1 MFGEIIKKKKNKIGL
16 FVNVLGE
23 DKVSYYG
30 DSRGISKDVL
40 VSLTVGD
47 KVEFEGELSSTGNPT
62 VCSLVVV
69 EKAEKI
75 CLEFSEEEKEKV
87 KKLILLFMSQEESCF
102 ITKLNQFLLRNGFD
116 YRKYG
121 FQKLKGFF
129 IEQFA
134 DVLRFE
140 TKEYNG
146 VPQTVLSL
154 LDPGATST
162 LDTDTLMEKLSVL
175 TAETGYY

>member
-1 MFGEIIKKKKNKIGL
+1 MYGEIIKKKKNKIGL

-87 KKLILLFMSQEESCF
+87 KKLILLFMSQE
-102 ITKLNQFLLRNGFD
+102 
-116 YRKYG
+116 
-121 FQKLKGFF
+121 
-129 IEQFA
+129 
-134 DVLRFE
+134 
-140 TKEYNG
+140 
-146 VPQTVLSL
+146 
-154 LDPGATST
+154 
-162 LDTDTLMEKLSVL
+162 
-175 TAETGYY
+175 